1 MMEKDMVL
9 IDKESLEELKSM
21 VEWKAKLL
29 DAAIRIAEELEQEN
43 KHLKEHMADMEMDFE
58 MMMDELQEPDE
69 EEAEEP
75 EPCDCAICE
84 LGRVLE
90 EAIEKQKKDQAI
102 SELLHNF

>member
-43 KHLKEHMADMEMDFE
+43 KHLK
-58 MMMDELQEPDE
+58 
-69 EEAEEP
+69 
-75 EPCDCAICE
+75 
-84 LGRVLE
+84 
-90 EAIEKQKKDQAI
+90 
-102 SELLHNF
+102 